1 MSTVEE
7 KRNAYVEEHIAKD
20 GVRTIQKARKLW
32 IFGLFGVHKFYLN
45 HMGSGLAMLTLT
57 LAFLFVLFTDI
68 GFYALGI
75 ALIWWIVDFIR
86 LPKLVEAANV
96 AQREYYEEEAQRHI
110 H

>member
-1 MSTVEE
+1 MSTIEE
-7 KRNAYVEEHIAKD
+7 KREAYVQEKISKE
-20 GVRTIQKARKLW
+20 GVRTLKKARKLW

-75 ALIWWIVDFIR
+75 AFIWWILDFFR
-86 LPKLVEAANV
+86 LPKLVQTANEI
-96 AQREYYEEEAQRHI
+96 QREYYEEEAQRRI